1 MKTILEYTAFVL
13 ATMGLAGGLGFFVH
27 MIMYMAGDISDK
39 IIQRKRKVIELTDK
53 ELKTIRTLVGYD
65 QNKKKNAFA
74 DVLKKRY
81 QIEDIDLIDVSEG
94 KLYYYK
100 KKAL

>member
-27 MIMYMAGDISDK
+27 MIMDMAGDISDK

-53 ELKTIRTLVGYD
+53 ELKTIRTLYD
-65 QNKKKNAFA
+65 QNKKQKAFA